1 MRTRTTLALATL
13 IGLGTTVGAT
23 LALAQPKVTGTL
35 TNDNG
40 APVGNVRDSQTAG
53 ASGPVLLQDWNLVQ
67 RLARFDRERIPERV
81 VHARGTGAFGTFES
95 TSDEHAT
102 TRAKLFAKPGQ
113 KVPVAVRFSS
123 VIHPSGSPESLRDP
137 RGFAVK
143 LYTSEGNYDIVGNN
157 LPVFFIRDAIQFP
170 DMVHSLKPSPA
181 TNRQDP
187 NRVFAFMADNPQS
200 THMLT
205 HLYSDFGTPAS
216 YRQMDGNGVH
226 AFVWVNE
233 SGKRTYVRYRWKSLQ
248 GVKNLSAAE
257 AMAAGGKDFQFMT
270 TDLYAAIQRRDY
282 PKWDLYVQQIPEA
295 DLDKRDFD
303 PLDATKAWPE
313 SEIPLRK
320 IGTMTLDRMPG
331 NYFEEVEQLAFSP
344 GVMVP
349 GVEPSEDRLL
359 QGRLFSYAD
368 TQRYRLGSNY
378 LDIAVNRPRSTV
390 ASYTQEGAFSQKGLG
405 DVNFSGSGS
414 PLVTNGAYAYSTRA
428 VSGTTQ
434 QATIRKTKNFA
445 QAGEL
450 YRSFSPVEREHL
462 IANLAG
468 DLGQVKRADVKVTM
482 AAYFTKADPAYG
494 RAVARAV
501 GLDENEVARRASQL
515 TE

>member
-1 MRTRTTLALATL
+1 MRTRTSLAMVALL
-13 IGLGTTVGAT
+13 GLGSSFGSAF
-23 LALAQPKVTGTL
+23 AQPKGPGPL

-95 TSDEHAT
+95 TSDEHAL
-102 TRAKLFAKPGQ
+102 TRASLFAKPGE

-143 LYTSEGNYDIVGNN
+143 FYTKQGNYDLVGNN

-181 TNRQDP
+181 SNKQDP

-205 HLYSDFGTPAS
+205 HLYSDYGTPVS
-216 YRQMDGNGVH
+216 YRFMDGNGVH
-226 AFVWVNE
+226 AYVWVNE
-233 SGKRTYVRYRWKSLQ
+233 QGKRTYVRYRWKSQQ
-248 GVKNLSAAE
+248 GARNLTAAE
-257 AMAAGGKDFQFMT
+257 AQGAGGRDFQFMT
-270 TDLYAAIQRRDY
+270 TDLYAAIGRREL
-282 PKWDLYVQQIPEA
+282 PKWDLYVQTMAEGDLDKHAYDPLDSTKSWPEA
-295 DLDKRDFD
+295 DA
-303 PLDATKAWPE
+303 PLH
-313 SEIPLRK
+313 K
-320 IGTMTLDRMPG
+320 IGTMTLDRMPT

-349 GVEPSEDRLL
+349 GIEASEDRLL
-359 QGRLFSYAD
+359 QGRIFSYAD

-378 LDIAVNRPRSTV
+378 LDIAVNRPKVPV
-390 ASYTQEGAFSQKGLG
+390 ASYTQEGAFSAKGLG
-405 DVNFSGSGS
+405 DVNFSGIGS
-414 PLVTNGAYAYSTRA
+414 PLAANRTYESSTRA
-428 VSGTTQ
+428 VAGTTQ
-434 QATIRKTKNFA
+434 QASIRKTLNFA

-450 YRSFSPVEREHL
+450 YRSFNPGERERL
-462 IANLAG
+462 VENLAG
-468 DLGQVKRADVKVTM
+468 DLGQVRRADVKITM
-482 AAYFTKADPAYG
+482 AAHFMKADPAYG
-494 RAVARAV
+494 RAVAKAV
-501 GLDENEVARRASQL
+501 HLDEAEVARRAAQL
-515 TE
+515 SE